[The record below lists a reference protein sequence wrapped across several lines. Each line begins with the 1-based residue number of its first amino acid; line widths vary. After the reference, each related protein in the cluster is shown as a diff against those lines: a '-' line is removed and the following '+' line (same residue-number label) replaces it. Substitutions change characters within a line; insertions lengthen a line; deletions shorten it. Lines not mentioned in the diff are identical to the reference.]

1 MLLEHPD
8 TVVPTEQ
15 DAALATKASRLLAA
29 SPAGSLRVQLENGE
43 ELTLPKAAAELLRHL
58 LTEMSQ
64 GNAITLIPVHAEL
77 TTQQAA
83 QLLNVS
89 RPHLVRLIEDGEI
102 PFRKVGTHRRVRFA
116 DLEAYRRKLNDRHEA
131 AMTELAEQAQKLG
144 MGY

>member
-15 DAALATKASRLLAA
+15 DAVLATKASRLLAA
-29 SPAGSLRVQLENGE
+29 RPPGSLRVQLENGD
-43 ELTLPKAAAELLRHL
+43 ELTLPRAAAELLGHL

-89 RPHLVRLIEDGEI
+89 RPHLVRLLEDGEI

-116 DLEAYRRKLNDRHEA
+116 DLEAYRRRLKDRHEA
-131 AMTELAEQAQKLG
+131 AMAELAEQAQKLE